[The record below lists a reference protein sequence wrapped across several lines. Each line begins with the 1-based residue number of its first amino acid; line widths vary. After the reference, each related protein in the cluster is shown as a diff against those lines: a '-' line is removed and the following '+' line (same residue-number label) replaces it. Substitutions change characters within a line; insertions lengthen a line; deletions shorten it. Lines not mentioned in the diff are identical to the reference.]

1 MDAGTQYSHNVIS
14 SSKLGPIGPSH
25 SRLTRY
31 SILLATTKVFSC
43 VGLFQSY
50 DVLKLLHIIN
60 FVFYFKFGT
69 ALLLVFLQKPLSF
82 GKRITMSQWLRIL
95 RHAFFSCI
103 ISLMWFY
110 GLTLCGPLR
119 TLLIYGHSDLLVTSL
134 LSVLFRSS
142 AGSPAKTRGAVLFFV
157 GVICLLLFDNDDL
170 MAKIAEHRIP
180 FSANLLHSAGVFLL
194 LATLLL
200 RVGYQAASRKLAA
213 DVGGAKRLHALSTLL
228 SAAVLSPWVLGLLTQ
243 DDQAGDS
250 PSLLT
255 LTGSLLCVI
264 FTVGVLEFYAEA
276 LCVAKLEGPPS
287 ACLGSVWLI
296 SGGLLF
302 AWIWGEP
309 YSHWLSI
316 PMAGGHPSTT
326 EHVLSGGVFVSAAC
340 FLIATKL
347 LLSPAQRGQKGNLI
361 GYSAQG
367 VPLYSFSSEGSMQ
380 PVLSP
385 ARFLRDCLKQVLE
398 ECDSRNIFYFL
409 CLNLGFTFVELLYG
423 AWTNSL
429 GLISDGFHMLF
440 DCSALLL
447 GLFASLIARWK
458 PTRSFPYGYSRVE
471 ILSGFVNGLF
481 LVVIAAVVFVEAIGR
496 LLDPPE
502 IKTDMLTPVSIGGLL
517 VNLIG
522 VCAFSHAH
530 SHGGHAH
537 SQSHAHDHSHG
548 HSHSQTDHSGVH
560 CDHSAVHSHGDSHT
574 EGHGQGLS
582 TNMRGVFLHILADT
596 LGSVG
601 VIVSSMLIRQF
612 GWFAAD
618 PICSIFIAVLI
629 FLSVLPLLRDSSQL
643 LLLRTPQEAEQTL
656 AQGLNK
662 VLGIVGVL
670 SYREA
675 HFWQHSPAL
684 MVGTLHVQVM
694 PEAQEQRFIQ
704 QVLAIFK
711 ECGVTQ
717 MTVQV
722 EKEEYL
728 QHMTGLGR
736 IGNEHLVMSTA
747 YDDTST
753 RMLVM

>member
-1 MDAGTQYSHNVIS
+1 MEPGTQYSHNVIS

-31 SILLATTKVFSC
+31 SILLATAKVLTC
-43 VGLFQSY
+43 VGIFQSY
-50 DVLKLLHIIN
+50 DVLKLLHIIH

-69 ALLLVFLQKPLSF
+69 ALLLVFLQKPFSF
-82 GKRITMSQWLRIL
+82 GKKITMSQWLRIL

-142 AGSPAKTRGAVLFFV
+142 AGSPAK
-157 GVICLLLFDNDDL
+157 
-170 MAKIAEHRIP
+170 
-180 FSANLLHSAGVFLL
+180 AGVFLL

-200 RVGYQAASRKLAA
+200 RVGYQAASRKLAV

-228 SAAVLSPWVLGLLTQ
+228 SAALLSPWVLGLLTQ
-243 DDQAGDS
+243 NGQGGDS

-264 FTVGVLEFYAEA
+264 FTVGVLEFYTEA

-296 SGGLLF
+296 NGGLLF

-309 YSHWLSI
+309 YSHWLSFSL
-316 PMAGGHPSTT
+316 AHGRSSTT
-326 EHVLSGGVFVSAAC
+326 EHVLSGGVLVSAAC
-340 FLIATKL
+340 FLFATKF

-367 VPLYSFSSEGSMQ
+367 APLYSFSSEGSMQ

-481 LVVIAAVVFVEAIGR
+481 LVVIAAVVFIEAIGR

-502 IKTDMLTPVSIGGLL
+502 INTEMLTPVSVGGLV

-530 SHGGHAH
+530 THGGHVH

-548 HSHSQTDHSGVH
+548 HSHSHTDHSGGR
-560 CDHSAVHSHGDSHT
+560 CDHSAVHSHGH
-574 EGHGQGLS
+574 GHKDHGHGLS

-656 AQGLNK
+656 SQGLNK

-675 HFWQHSPAL
+675 HFWQHSAAL

-694 PEAQEQRFIQ
+694 PEAQEQRFVQ

-728 QHMTGLGR
+728 QHMNWARSDGHRSAGHVQCLR
-736 IGNEHLVMSTA
+736 QHLNWNAGHVAMKCSEI
-747 YDDTST
+747 
-753 RMLVM
+753 

>member
-170 MAKIAEHRIP
+170 MAKIAEHPEGRHS
-180 FSANLLHSAGVFLL
+180 SAITHGLHTAISLLGLADHKAGVFLL

-409 CLNLGFTFVELLYG
+409 CLNL
-423 AWTNSL
+423 
-429 GLISDGFHMLF
+429 
-440 DCSALLL
+440 
-447 GLFASLIARWK
+447 
-458 PTRSFPYGYSRVE
+458 
-471 ILSGFVNGLF
+471 
-481 LVVIAAVVFVEAIGR
+481 
-496 LLDPPE
+496 
-502 IKTDMLTPVSIGGLL
+502 PVSIGGLL